1 MKVRDFINAYQPN
14 EVSAYNVW
22 SFIVDCYY
30 VYDDPFEFEEKVL
43 DLELDYF
50 QIENA
55 VDISYEDCYGK
66 NGVNVFAKTK
76 VFIYTT
82 EYKMLQKRRS

>member
-1 MKVRDFINAYQPN
+1 MKVRDFINAYHPN
-14 EVSAYNVW
+14 DVSNYNVW
-22 SFIVDCYY
+22 SFTVDYYY
-30 VYDDPFEFEEKVL
+30 VYDNPSEFEEKVL

-66 NGVNVFAKTK
+66 NGVNTFAKTK
-76 VFIYTT
+76 VFIFTT
-82 EYKMLQKRRS
+82 EYGMPYSEE